1 MKRIFTI
8 LFVLIVLGG
17 IYAAWSIF
25 GPTVSAPADKYLYVK
40 TGASYDDVKREL
52 KDQKIIS
59 GTFIFDKLAGQLKYK
74 DHVKPG
80 RYEVK
85 DGSSLLSLVRMLK
98 AGSQSPVKLV
108 INKLRTKEDLASKIG
123 RGFECDSAEVI
134 QFLTSND
141 SLAPYR
147 LDTNTVMT
155 AVIPDTYLI
164 LWNSRFK
171 KIFQKLKDEQESF
184 WNAERRQKAADKNL
198 TPAQVYT
205 MASIVEEETNKAED
219 KPLIASVYINRLKNG
234 TKLEADPTVK
244 YALRDFGLKRILH
257 GHLAFESPYNTY
269 RNTGLPPGPICTP
282 SSKTIDAVLDA
293 PNTNYIFF
301 VAKPDFKGYSNFAA
315 TYEEHMIFAKAY
327 QKALDSLI
335 LSKQQNAA
343 AQ

>member
-1 MKRIFTI
+1 
-8 LFVLIVLGG
+8 
-17 IYAAWSIF
+17 
-25 GPTVSAPADKYLYVK
+25 
-40 TGASYDDVKREL
+40 
-52 KDQKIIS
+52 
-59 GTFIFDKLAGQLKYK
+59 
-74 DHVKPG
+74 
-80 RYEVK
+80 
-85 DGSSLLSLVRMLK
+85 
-98 AGSQSPVKLV
+98 V

-123 RGFECDSAEVI
+123 RSFECDSAEVI

-141 SLAPYR
+141 STGALQAGYKYSN
-147 LDTNTVMT
+147 DSSD
-155 AVIPDTYLI
+155 PDTYLI

-219 KPLIASVYINRLKNG
+219 KPLIASVYINRLKAG

-244 YALRDFGLKRILH
+244 YAMRDFGLKRILH

-301 VAKPDFKGYSNFAA
+301 VAKPDL
-315 TYEEHMIFAKAY
+315 KAIPTLPLLMRSTWY
-327 QKALDSLI
+327 LQRHIKRHWTA
-335 LSKQQNAA
+335 
-343 AQ
+343 